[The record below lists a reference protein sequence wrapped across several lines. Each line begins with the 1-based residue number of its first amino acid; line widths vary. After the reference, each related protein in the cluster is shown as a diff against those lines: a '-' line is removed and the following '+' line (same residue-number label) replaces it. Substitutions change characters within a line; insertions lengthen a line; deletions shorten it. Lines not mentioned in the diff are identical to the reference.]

1 MNDLLRLPLVFA
13 ARVAYAVNLWRAAR
27 DGDPR
32 VSLRTA
38 WDVACILRETP
49 AQERA
54 GRARVR
60 AMLRDLDVRRQENA
74 HA

>member
-1 MNDLLRLPLVFA
+1 MSDLLSLPLVFA
-13 ARVAYAVNLWRAAR
+13 ARVAFAFNLWLIAR

-38 WDVACILRETP
+38 WAVACILRESP

-60 AMLRDLDVRRQENA
+60 AMLRDLDVRA
-74 HA
+74 

>member
-1 MNDLLRLPLVFA
+1 MSDLIRLPAVY
-13 ARVAYAVNLWRAAR
+13 ARRVLYALNLWRAAR
-27 DGDPR
+27 DDDPP

-60 AMLRDLDVRRQENA
+60 AMLRDLDVRA
-74 HA
+74 